1 MACDPVM
8 LAWMVKR
15 LRNGRKIWTRIGC
28 VYPHEQGS
36 GLTVALEVAPL
47 DGRIYLF
54 ELNEKDDRRMKAEMR
69 TVLKGMASRKAA
81 EEHDGKKEDRSRSTN

>member
-1 MACDPVM
+1 MASDPVM

-15 LRNGRKIWTRIGC
+15 LRNGRKIWTRIGS

-36 GLTVALEVAPL
+36 GLTVALEAAPF

-54 ELNEKDDRRMKAEMR
+54 ELNEQDDRRMNAAMKPAPKK
-69 TVLKGMASRKAA
+69 TQNAKSSRPAIKPQY
-81 EEHDGKKEDRSRSTN
+81 

>member
-1 MACDPVM
+1 MSSDPVM

-15 LRNGRKIWTRIGC
+15 CKNGRKIWTRIGS
-28 VYPHEQGS
+28 VYPHERGS

-54 ELNEKDDRRMKAEMR
+54 ELNDKDDRRMMAEFAR
-69 TVLKGMASRKAA
+69 PNDAAPKGANSKSGRGKSR
-81 EEHDGKKEDRSRSTN
+81 